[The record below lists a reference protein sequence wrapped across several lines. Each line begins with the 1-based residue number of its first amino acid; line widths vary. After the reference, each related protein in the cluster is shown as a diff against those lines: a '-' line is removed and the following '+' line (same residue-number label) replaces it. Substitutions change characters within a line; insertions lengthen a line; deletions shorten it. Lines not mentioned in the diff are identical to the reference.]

1 MTNAQIDPTLA
12 ASGIAS
18 VETRDVLQR
27 VSFASG
33 IRVGQVQ
40 TITFTDGRIVE
51 QYLWFDAAGRFH
63 HAS

>member
-1 MTNAQIDPTLA
+1 MKQIDPILE

-18 VETRDVLQR
+18 VETREVLQR
-27 VSFASG
+27 VSFASD

-40 TITFTDGRIVE
+40 TITFVDGRTVE
-51 QYLWFDAAGRFH
+51 QNLWFDAAGHFH